1 MFHALC
7 YMIMSFFNKNIISFE
22 PKIFGLDLSDLSV
35 KVFQIEKDGKKDVV
49 RGYGSLDIPFGNIED
64 GRIINKEE
72 VVVAIKTLLKSPS
85 AKKINS
91 NKVICSLPES
101 KAFVRII
108 TIPKMSEEE
117 AKEAVKWEME
127 ASMPMSLEDVYFD
140 WQFLEDKDSENQK
153 VLTAAVSREVVD
165 DWMDVL
171 KLSGLDVY
179 GLEIESMATI
189 RSLVKSNATKNETS
203 LIVDLGARRTSF
215 ILAEGIVPYF
225 TSSIPFSSEGIND
238 AIMKTLNVDSKEAE
252 KVKISNGV
260 EKRNKSNP
268 IFKAVSPLLENLVM
282 EIIKTMDFYGEMSK
296 QAQEVKT
303 IILCG
308 GGSNMK
314 GMAEYLNERVKKDV
328 VVGSPWIN
336 LGLDG
341 GLPAINKSV
350 SVRYVTA
357 IGLAIRALNYGNQ
370 T

>member
-1 MFHALC
+1 
-7 YMIMSFFNKNIISFE
+7 MSFLNKNIISFE
-22 PKIFGLDLSDLSV
+22 PRIFGLDLSDLSV
-35 KVFQIEKDGKKDVV
+35 KAFQLEKNGKKDVV
-49 RGYGSLDIPFGNIED
+49 RGYGSLDIPLGNIED
-64 GRIINKEE
+64 GRIINKEQ
-72 VVVAIKTLLKSPS
+72 VVSAIKTLLKSPS

-117 AKEAVKWEME
+117 AHEAVKWEME
-127 ASMPMSLEDVYFD
+127 ANMPMLLDEVYFD
-140 WQFLEDKDSENQK
+140 WQFLEGDGSESQK

-171 KLSGLDVY
+171 ASAGLDVY

-189 RSLVKSNATKNETS
+189 RSLVGGNAANDGTS

-215 ILAEGIVPYF
+215 IIAEGVVPYF

-238 AIMKTLNVDSKEAE
+238 AIIKTLNVSDQEAE
-252 KVKISNGV
+252 EAKIGNGIANRD
-260 EKRNKSNP
+260 EGNP

-282 EIIKTMDFYGEMSK
+282 EITKTMDFYGEMSK
-296 QAQEVKT
+296 QSKEVKR

-314 GMAEYLNERVKKDV
+314 GMEQYLNERLKKEV
-328 VVGSPWIN
+328 LVGDPWVN
-336 LGLDG
+336 LNLDG
-341 GLPAINKSV
+341 NLPVINKSV

-357 IGLAIRALNYGNQ
+357 IGLAIRALNYGN
-370 T
+370 